1 MKNERTRTRELELL
15 SAYLDGELQPDQHQ
29 ALEARL
35 NVELDLRERL
45 EAFRKVKLMVGY
57 LPRVRAPHNFTLTPD
72 MVNVRSQ
79 KKQPFVASLR
89 LATALAAILLVVL
102 FSVEFLFT
110 SGPLARPQLGAE
122 PLMEAAMVADEA
134 EPEPLIVWGAP
145 GTGGA
150 DERHFGMGGDATV
163 MEEPV
168 MVESMPVELEV
179 AVEGEPE
186 IPPEEEIS
194 PADEPE
200 LMLEAAALPEGEEA
214 PEEPQKSSGIDKEL
228 PILGINTE
236 EGGEI
241 ISRYADTVTEETAQ
255 PAWRVVVRLLQIG
268 LGAIIVGGGLAWW
281 IYRRHGLG

>member
-15 SAYLDGELQPDQHQ
+15 STYLDGELHLDQCQ
-29 ALEARL
+29 ALESRL
-35 NVELDLRERL
+35 QSEADLRERL
-45 EAFRKVKLMVGY
+45 ESLRKVKLTLGY
-57 LPRVRAPHNFTLTPD
+57 LPHLRAPHNFTLTPE
-72 MVNVRSQ
+72 MVTVRSQ

-110 SGPLARPQLGAE
+110 SGPLARPQMGAV
-122 PLMEAAMVADEA
+122 PLMEAAMDFVETD
-134 EPEPLIVWGAP
+134 PEPLIVWGAP

-150 DERHFGMGGDATV
+150 DERHYGMGGESAL

-179 AVEGEPE
+179 EVEEEPE
-186 IPPEEEIS
+186 LLPEDEIP

-200 LMLEAAALPEGEEA
+200 LMLEAAALPEGDEA
-214 PEEPQKSSGIDKEL
+214 PEDMQMTSDIHKAL

-241 ISRYADTVTEETAQ
+241 INRYADTFTDEGVQ
-255 PAWRVVVRLLQIG
+255 PTWRLVVRVLQIA
-268 LGAIIVGGGLAWW
+268 LGAILVGGSLAWW
-281 IYRRHGLG
+281 VLKRQ